1 MDISTLGAREIR
13 SNQKELKNVQ
23 ESVASA
29 LKQRRDLQSET
40 CLFLSVSQLLAR
52 DFTTRKCIIKRKLRM
67 SITRNPENH
76 LL

>member
-52 DFTTRKCIIKRKLRM
+52 DFTTRKCII
-67 SITRNPENH
+67 
-76 LL
+76 